1 MKRIVLLILLIGS
14 LLPARSTIMTAT
26 QVCGLFNNLK
36 HTKNSDSLVLK
47 PGISYDVLRHHRGQY
62 LLKLSGKTP
71 AQRWVDES
79 CLSSHRVLEA
89 VEDRTISQKNLLALS
104 WHNAFCE
111 THRYKKECK
120 NARNR
125 GNFTLHG
132 LWPQPK
138 GKVYCGVPKRYVI
151 ADREGRWQQLPE
163 PKLSFETRTGLTE
176 VMPGSASNLHR
187 HEWIKHGTC
196 YGTDAETY
204 FTHTVNL
211 VQELRKSTVARLFL
225 KNVGKRLRIEQVRRA
240 FDQSFGPG
248 SGSRVELRCKRGFIT
263 EVWLHLGRSDRT
275 LTRALSEGST
285 VNSRCRYGIVDRA
298 GYGR

>member
-1 MKRIVLLILLIGS
+1 
-14 LLPARSTIMTAT
+14 MTAT

-138 GKVYCGVPKRYVI
+138 GKVYCGVP
-151 ADREGRWQQLPE
+151 
-163 PKLSFETRTGLTE
+163 
-176 VMPGSASNLHR
+176 
-187 HEWIKHGTC
+187 
-196 YGTDAETY
+196 
-204 FTHTVNL
+204 
-211 VQELRKSTVARLFL
+211 RLFQ